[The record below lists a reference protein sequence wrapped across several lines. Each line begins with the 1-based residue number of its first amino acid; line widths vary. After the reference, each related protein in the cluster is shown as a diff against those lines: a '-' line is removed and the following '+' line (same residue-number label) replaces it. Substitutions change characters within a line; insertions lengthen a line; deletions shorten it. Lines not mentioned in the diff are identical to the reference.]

1 VRDLAELLEQLRQE
15 GFDRSFGGEFD
26 HLSPAREPSDQ
37 NAGSVRLVDV
47 VQLDAG
53 TDPGDDVTVFLLET
67 DSGVRG
73 YLLVPDSFHT
83 DPGKV
88 RFVDELMAS
97 KRTDRD
103 HLHASYIREK
113 PQHGTVTLAKG
124 PTMTDREIL
133 LIYDAECPV
142 CDVYCRLVRI
152 RASVGKLKL
161 VNARESTAVMDEVTR
176 AGLDIDQGMVLK
188 IGEELYY
195 GSEAIHA
202 LALISS
208 PSGLF
213 NRLNYWVFRSQVLSR
228 SIYPL
233 LRFFRNLLLK
243 ALRKT
248 RINNLRLDGND
259 RF

>member
-1 VRDLAELLEQLRQE
+1 MRDLADLLEQLQNQ
-15 GFDRSFGGEFD
+15 GFDRSFDGDVEY
-26 HLSPAREPSDQ
+26 LNSARKPANQDFE
-37 NAGSVRLVDV
+37 SVRLVDV
-47 VQLDAG
+47 IQLDTG
-53 TDPGDDVTVFLLET
+53 TDPGDDVTVYLLET

-83 DPGKV
+83 DPRKA

-97 KRTDRD
+97 KITARD
-103 HLHASYIREK
+103 HLRASSIRGK
-113 PQHGTVTLAKG
+113 PQHDAVNFAKG

-142 CDVYCRLVRI
+142 CDFYCRLVRI
-152 RASVGKLKL
+152 PASVGKLTL
-161 VNARESTAVMDEVTR
+161 VDARESSAAMEEITR

-188 IGEELYY
+188 IGDELYY
-195 GSEAIHA
+195 GSDAIHA

-213 NRLNYWVFRSQVLSR
+213 NRLNYWVFRSRVLSR
-228 SIYPL
+228 LIYPL

-248 RINNLRLDGND
+248 RINNLRLDSND